1 MCPVEPPDQR
11 SRSETRSSTS
21 SKSAGASPALPPP
34 FSLPSSTNL
43 LVAPDELRLH
53 AGGTKDARQHRTVPR
68 VKGAAADSFL
78 PEEAPLAIGFS
89 SASARW
95 NQTHLSYA
103 LTMHLVETCLHFS
116 SVMPFANLGSINSF
130 SQRFLETSGRTDEM
144 GSEQESIFGSSLVF
158 PGLSS
163 ITSSADIPSEL
174 YTTIGIMRH
183 APTSSISGILAER
196 VGVFDLARGARSLQ
210 KAAARLVL
218 AWSAVEL
225 LHGEWQE
232 ERHRLLGILT
242 LQGAAMLNEPE
253 CEGEGLDMLLYAVQ
267 ELARAEI
274 RQSLILDVPSA
285 ISPATHFRISG
296 AQQSLPHLLVVPDST
311 LDLILN
317 HHDPTLANWEPSYD
331 SVENFVHHLNYVLA
345 YAPHDRL
352 IPAVQYCWQALDHLA
367 QYLDQQHARVRYD
380 PRYPGLPGPPEFKR
394 PAVFFCF
401 TVSTRCLALA
411 TRYGAQQALLRAAAS
426 SELLAEGRQRI
437 FAELDEVAERVA
449 DVLQLLSR
457 WPIQAYFVAQ
467 DLVIALEPYQ
477 SEFLADWAAQ
487 GQDQPARLVELLEGA
502 TTPSESAWSPPP
514 SGSTSTSSDSAS
526 SGTGSSPLSDVEDAG
541 NSASGLKAG

>member
-1 MCPVEPPDQR
+1 
-11 SRSETRSSTS
+11 
-21 SKSAGASPALPPP
+21 
-34 FSLPSSTNL
+34 
-43 LVAPDELRLH
+43 
-53 AGGTKDARQHRTVPR
+53 
-68 VKGAAADSFL
+68 
-78 PEEAPLAIGFS
+78 
-89 SASARW
+89 
-95 NQTHLSYA
+95 
-103 LTMHLVETCLHFS
+103 MHLVETCLHFS

-144 GSEQESIFGSSLVF
+144 GSEQELLASVYMYFGAQWTNHSSIFGSSLVF

-487 GQDQPARLVELLEGA
+487 GQDQLVGRGYHPVGVSMV
-502 TTPSESAWSPPP
+502 TSAFRFYV
-514 SGSTSTSSDSAS
+514 DLFRQRVFRH
-526 SGTGSSPLSDVEDAG
+526 SPLSDVEDAG